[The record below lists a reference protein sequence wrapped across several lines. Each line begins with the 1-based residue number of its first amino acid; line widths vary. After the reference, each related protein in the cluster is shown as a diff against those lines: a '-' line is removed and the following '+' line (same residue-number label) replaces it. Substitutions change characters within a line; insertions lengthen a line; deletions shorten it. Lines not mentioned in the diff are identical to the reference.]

1 MSFLPNSDV
10 ILKILPLEYQ
20 GDAFGEIFCRPRRP
34 RLPVFGR
41 KSASPGGHEQIFC
54 SIMVSVMSPVYLI
67 RGVCT
72 LIVAPFLTFA
82 VSVLSL
88 VDLTWGRKSEIK
100 VQVFPRYW
108 GRILCWLAGV
118 TVRVEGFENIDPA
131 KTYIFAGNH
140 LSQYDIFSF
149 QGYFPHDF
157 RWIAKK
163 ELFEIPIFGRAM
175 HRVGYIPIDR
185 SHGRQALK
193 SLDEAGRRIA
203 GGSSVLIFPEGTRSA
218 DGHLREF
225 KTGAVLLAIKAGV
238 PIVPLGFNGSY
249 EVLPKGRLL
258 PRGGEIVIRIG
269 QPIATEQFKSSDKA
283 SLAVALQTAVA
294 GLLDKQYRF

>member
-1 MSFLPNSDV
+1 M
-10 ILKILPLEYQ
+10 
-20 GDAFGEIFCRPRRP
+20 
-34 RLPVFGR
+34 
-41 KSASPGGHEQIFC
+41 
-54 SIMVSVMSPVYLI
+54 
-67 RGVCT
+67 
-72 LIVAPFLTFA
+72 

-88 VDLTWGRKSEIK
+88 VDLLWLRKSEIK
-100 VQVFPRYW
+100 AQVFPRYW

-118 TVRVEGFENIDPA
+118 RVRVEGISNIDPGQ
-131 KTYIFAGNH
+131 TYIFAGNH
-140 LSQYDIFSF
+140 CSQYDIFSF

-163 ELFEIPIFGRAM
+163 ELFRIPVFGQAM

-193 SLDEAGRRIA
+193 SLDAAAERIA
-203 GGSSVLIFPEGTRSA
+203 AGSSVLIFPEGTRSA
-218 DGHLREF
+218 DGTLHEF

-249 EVLPKGRLL
+249 DVLPKGAFL

-269 QPIATEQFKSSDKA
+269 TPISTAHYKAGDKQGLA
-283 SLAVALQTAVA
+283 LELHAAVAQ
-294 GLLDKQYRF
+294 LLEERSFRR